1 MPYIVMLRD
10 STHADSTAVSLAVDR
25 FRREFDRWLGSRVES
40 AFTAFQLASD
50 AGIEALSEGEKSL
63 ALEFGAA
70 YQAAQA
76 EGLGRLS
83 DKVKAYFEIQ
93 LT

>member
-25 FRREFDRWLGSRVES
+25 FRREFDRWLGARVES
-40 AFTAFQLASD
+40 AFTAFQVASET
-50 AGIEALSEGEKSL
+50 GLEELSEGEKSL

-76 EGLGRLS
+76 EGLGGLS
-83 DKVKAYFEIQ
+83 DPDKAYFDVQ